1 MNTIGKQIEGL
12 IQDSVSRTMNI
23 KLPLQDNDQE
33 RNMLIEIMKEQERQ
47 KQQIR
52 ALRIAVEQLRSD
64 ISVIVHHH
72 EYNC

>member
-33 RNMLIEIMKEQERQ
+33 RNMLIEILKEQETLKQAIHSLIRQ
-47 KQQIR
+47 
-52 ALRIAVEQLRSD
+52 VYQLNSD
-64 ISVIVHHH
+64 IETIVHHH
-72 EYNC
+72 SYC